1 MSRRPAHSL
10 PGLQAN
16 ILIDNNGCACLV
28 GFCQLVIISDQST
41 ATSSATR
48 SGTVRWMSPE
58 RLDPNRF
65 GLKDNCPTKESDCYA
80 LGMVIYEVL
89 SGEILYPLCNKLVVV
104 QKILGGERP
113 TRPQGA
119 QGAQFAAGLWQM
131 LELCWKP
138 QSTDRLSLD
147 TVIRCLQDVA
157 LPQRPPDVD
166 GDVEEDIDGQSGAAE
181 RNSSAFWFLL
191 FHPELPLIGLAVYR
205 VANCTR

>member
-1 MSRRPAHSL
+1 
-10 PGLQAN
+10 
-16 ILIDNNGCACLV
+16 
-28 GFCQLVIISDQST
+28 
-41 ATSSATR
+41 
-48 SGTVRWMSPE
+48 MSPE

-65 GLKDNCPTKESDCYA
+65 GLKDNRPTKESDCYA

-89 SGEILYPLCNKLVVV
+89 SGEIPYPLCNKLVVV

-119 QGAQFAAGLWQM
+119 QGARFAAGLWEM

-138 QSTDRLSLD
+138 QSTDRPSLD

-157 LPQRPPDVD
+157 QPQRPPDVD
-166 GDVEEDIDGQSGAAE
+166 GDVKEDIGGQSGAAE